1 MRPAR
6 SPPPRWLVVARA
18 LPKSD
23 QAEMRIAILERWKE
37 ARAKLMNR
45 PLQNIVSRMVLEK
58 DGLPADQIDKHAM
71 YDDVNPAEIINLFN
85 YGELIHFGPHS
96 EQYDKLAEDPELEAI
111 QHNNFKQAMLGL
123 IHLYFGFSEV
133 IRSAIGLRSVE
144 AA

>member
-1 MRPAR
+1 LAERPTPTTR
-6 SPPPRWLVVARA
+6 QVSSGGPPPQVLRD
-18 LPKSD
+18 PG
-23 QAEMRIAILERWKE
+23 Q
-37 ARAKLMNR
+37 
-45 PLQNIVSRMVLEK
+45 PL
-58 DGLPADQIDKHAM
+58 
-71 YDDVNPAEIINLFN
+71 NPAEIINLFN

-96 EQYDKLAEDPELEAI
+96 EEYDKLAEDPELEAI